1 MTLTNKYKTTAILPL
16 LVSNKLIKSV
26 ESWQKTFNSTTYL
39 LSGILFLFSI
49 GWSQQAVA
57 QACGS
62 CAIPNCVGV
71 KSYANKLAAQAGVGK
86 IWKYYTPALLPAT
99 GSFTTYVTVHTDA
112 NGQVAVMQELQ
123 VYGPSTGVV
132 AQATA
137 VTTTR
142 TYGLYSLS
150 DATCSNKIPATIAND
165 GCSATFNPAWT
176 NLLPN
181 TDYKLALTTNL
192 NILSNGY
199 RYDGFNIRY
208 YNAVR
213 PTGTFAFNCGTA
225 AATGT
230 FYANGVGGQV
240 GTLTV
245 PITSATAGSVTI
257 NVSGNGFSGTAAVAL
272 ATGQTSV
279 SVPLTYDGSGTA
291 GNKTLTV
298 TSTQGTGTCA
308 PSVVVKAQVATFT
321 FNCGAASAT
330 GTFNANSIAGQTG
343 TLTVPLS
350 NATAGAATFSVS
362 GNGFTGTLSTTLTM
376 GQASEAIPITYNG
389 SGSAG
394 AHLVS
399 VTSSEASGSCS
410 ANIGVGSP
418 NATFTFNCGTGSV
431 AGTFVANGVTNQG
444 GFVTVPLTS
453 VTKEA
458 ASFTVTGSGFTG
470 SLTTKLVAGQT
481 SVVIPITYNGSGT
494 AGAKALIVT
503 SPQGTGSC
511 SINAVVTA
519 SSTNGAVTFNCPTM
533 ASVIGQ
539 FVANGTGGQKGIM
552 SLNFTTQ
559 TAGQVTFTVSGN
571 GFSGSLTMAVA
582 LGQTTANML
591 VTYDGTGAAG
601 NHAVTVTS
609 SQATGTCAMDISVQS
624 LFNFNCTD
632 FNTSSN
638 FTANGQSQTGSLV
651 IPLSNVSAGSAS
663 FAVSGGGFTG
673 SVTTTLRDS
682 QRYVVIPVTYD
693 GSGTAGTHAV
703 TVTSSQGA
711 GACAVN
717 VTVKDPAL
725 NNCDYIVG
733 QPISVDIHSQNTNIG
748 FTTKYI
754 LTDAAGVIKYQTATL
769 PFTGV
774 VVGEY
779 LAYSVNYS
787 GTAPTL
793 TVGTNVSAIGGTCA
807 NLSNAFPI
815 KVCAAYQFNCGTST
829 YEGVFIA
836 NNVGGQT
843 GTLHISILNALP
855 LTTTLTVTG
864 TGFTGTTTQ
873 TLTAGQ
879 TNIDI
884 PITYSGTGSSG
895 IVPLT
900 IASTDALGTCSIG
913 VKVIPGPPTIPLA
926 FTCTSATIDGVF
938 KANGTTQS
946 GSVTLTLSGVTK
958 STTNFTVT
966 GTNFGGGLINAELAA
981 GQTSISIPV
990 EYNGASPDGIYNI
1003 TIGSPDGSN
1012 TCTVDIP
1019 VGLDMT
1025 GVAYNDNG
1033 AGGGTKNNCIQDGTE
1048 GAQNLPTGLY
1058 VKLKNST
1065 GTTALQ
1071 AVAIDTAGVFAPL
1084 AVLSG
1089 TYKVFIDNN
1098 NTLSDTTSNLPTDWI
1113 APILTVTVTNGVA
1126 SPALSFCVKYA
1137 DNDGDGIGDTADIDD
1152 DNDGILDTEESAC
1165 NIPVNM
1171 ISPTTTGAVATYNGF
1186 TATYKSV
1193 SLSSGGS
1200 LNFTIFGTPLNSQ
1213 LVYAGELMTTFNIP
1227 VQNLDIFVSDLDALE
1242 DIKWNFY
1249 DENNLLIEDVRTYIS
1264 YLGSSLTSSNV
1275 TSPIGESIH
1284 IVAPSVSGGATNSP
1298 NQAIRL
1304 SFGTT
1309 KIKSWRLIRT
1319 ESSSSVG
1326 IAVGMLGACL
1336 DVDTD
1341 NDGIPNR
1348 FDTDS
1353 DNDGCSDAFEAG
1365 ATTNLTANYTF
1376 PTPYGTNGLADA
1388 KETVADNGTI
1398 NYTST
1403 YSKAT
1408 DSTQVTCISVAGSV
1422 YHDNGVGGG
1431 TASNCV
1437 KDGTEGGATLPAGM
1451 YVKLKNIKDTF
1462 DLQAVPV
1469 AADGSFSLVGVKGT
1483 FKIFVDNNNGLTDTT
1498 TTLPRTWTG
1507 TSTWTGT
1514 ITNGVPTPAFNFCM
1528 VSSCTNGTVI
1538 DTMYA
1543 VNSTGTTINSGTAQ
1557 GATGAPNTTFYN
1569 VNSTGTTNQVILTY
1583 GKSFNTGDSIYITA
1597 KWRVA
1602 STLDSIKVDFSSN
1615 GVTYTSNVLTAN
1627 GFNTTGYTT
1636 KAFAVPN
1643 LPGITGSP
1651 KYIRIQGKSAT
1662 TSMNIDAVRVD
1673 TIRCAFAP
1681 VSGLA
1686 YEDNGA
1692 GGGTKNNC
1700 TKDGTEGA
1708 ATLPT
1713 GLFVKLKT
1721 ASGTTVSRAA
1731 ALATD
1736 GSFTIADVADGT
1748 YTAFVDNNNTLSDIT
1763 STLPTD
1769 WTAPSLTVT
1778 VTNGVA
1784 FPALSFCFIFADNDG
1799 DGIGDTADIDD
1810 DNDGVLDVSECANVG
1825 KVMYADFSSWA
1836 AGSLTGTVANP
1847 TGGVVTINAAKTYTN
1862 NGVATPYTQNAGY
1875 PLSVPGTGMTGA
1887 WTGANFQ
1894 AAYPNGPAS
1903 GATGLVLWRTQLNG
1917 NGPFIHEIEFDY
1929 TTTTKHYSDEYSA
1942 VGFAGMYPDNAP
1954 YNTDMLVYAYKT
1966 DGTLETDYTGWKAV
1980 LSDVTT
1986 QEPNGGYFDTPMASV
2001 TITSAGVVLNPGTA
2015 ASYLGYNDTRYSQ
2028 VHPAPGKHYS
2038 KIILQRKL
2046 TTVSAYDYEY
2056 WMIALAYFNQTG
2068 AACADTDKDGI
2079 ADFIDTDSD
2088 NDGCSDALEAGA
2100 TTNTT
2105 ANYTFP
2111 APYGTNGLADA
2122 KETALDN
2129 GTINYTS
2136 TYSQALDSLVK
2147 ACPHCIAGTSA
2158 PTLSATTITNSCPT
2172 TTVNL
2177 GTITATNQPV
2187 GTVLTWH
2194 TAATP
2199 TTANKVADSTAVA
2212 TGATY
2217 YAAFYDPAFDCYTT
2231 VSTVVTA
2238 TTTVCC
2244 ANATVGGTTAAN
2256 TSTFC
2261 GTPNS
2266 GTITLSG
2273 QTGTV
2278 LKWQTSINGG
2288 TSWVDSL
2295 VTTTSLTFNNAVDAQ
2310 QYRAVVN
2317 SGAGCLDANSDATTI
2332 AVNTIPAAPTV
2343 SVTAQPTCSTATGTI
2358 TITAPTGTGMTYS
2371 IDGSDYSSTDGIFIG
2386 VSAGTY
2392 SVTAKSS
2399 AGCLSAAVNITVNPQ
2414 PPTPSVPTASAI
2426 AQPTCL
2432 VALGTISVTAPTG
2445 TDMTYSING
2454 LSYTN
2459 TSGLFTSVSPGTYNV
2474 TAKNSAGCVS
2484 SGALVSISAQPPTPA
2499 APTASVTAQP
2509 TCTLATGTIT
2519 VTAPTGTGMTYSI
2532 DGSTYTNTD
2541 GIFTGIA
2548 AGTYS
2553 VTARNG
2559 VGCTSTATSVT
2570 VNAQPPTPSV
2580 PTASAAS
2587 QPSCLVA
2594 TGTIVVSAP
2603 TGAGMTYSVDGSNYT
2618 TSGTFANL
2626 AAGTYSVTAKNAQG
2640 CTSGSTNVTITPQPA
2655 IPTAPVTMVT
2665 QPTCTMPKGTITITA
2680 PTGTGLTYSI
2690 NGSTYTNTTG
2700 IFTLVNSGTYN
2711 VTVKNSGGCISTS
2724 TVATVNTQPVTPSVP
2739 IVSATLQPTCT
2750 VPTGTITVSSPLGA
2764 GLSYSLDGLDY
2775 TNTTGVFSGI
2785 SVGTYTVTAKSSDGC
2800 VSQPSTNVT
2809 LNPQPS
2815 TPPAPTATVIEQPTC
2830 TSATGSIIVTAP
2842 TGTGI
2847 TYSLDGIDY
2856 TNTDGL
2862 FTGVASGTYNVTA
2875 KSSGG
2880 CASPSTSVTINP
2892 QPALPVVSSVVV
2904 TSPTQASCPLGDDGI
2919 VTINATG
2926 LSLEY
2931 SKDSGQTWQVSPVFT
2946 GLSAG
2951 SYKML
2956 IRSTASNCTVPS
2968 IPAVI
2973 TIAPFNC
2980 KPDAVDDYVVVQRNN
2995 FVDATVLA
3003 NDTDDHGL
3011 DPSSITIIKNGS
3023 KGTGTVNTSTGQI
3036 HYVPQLNKF
3045 GYDTITYR
3053 VCDFGLPILCDT
3065 AIAYIE
3071 ITTNFVNQPPVLVRD
3086 SISMPQ
3092 DTADV
3097 AIYILN
3103 NDYDPD
3109 GGLSNKTLDIS
3120 VQPLHGTVTKDTIL
3134 GLIYYTPTVGYY
3146 GLDSFRYRVCDNGL
3160 PTPACDSQW
3169 VSIHI
3174 VAINHAP
3181 FAVNDTLSAQED
3193 ELFVGNVATND
3204 TDTDDPAQILSFT
3217 KLDNTTTQGVTWIMN
3232 QNGTFI
3238 YTPPT
3243 NFNGID
3249 SMRYKVCDDGAP
3261 ILCDTAWVLLTVTPV
3276 NDTPSVILPP
3286 TTLPEDSTITVCSTV
3301 TDIDLG
3307 DSHTVTLCGQPTHGT
3322 AAQTFNNTTKE
3333 VCFTYTPS
3341 VNFNGK
3347 DTVCLTVCDSSNACK
3362 TVKVPITITPRN
3374 DTPTTVIPPIITAID
3389 SFARVCSKI
3398 IDADSTHLFTA
3409 TICTP
3414 PAHGTAMPTVFGDSL
3429 CIEFTPELG
3438 YPGIDEVCVEICD
3451 ETDLCRQIKVPII
3464 VNDCPVMVDS
3474 VQVTNATC
3482 PSKRDGQ
3489 IKIFASGTTS
3499 PLEYTI
3505 WNGQEWSSSN
3515 TFTRLKPGFYF
3526 IKARKI
3532 GGCLFDYGA
3541 VEITAPA
3548 NCTEI
3553 CNDNIDNDGDGL
3565 IDLLDEVDCKPK
3577 AIIVPRGKN

>member
-1 MTLTNKYKTTAILPL
+1 MTLTNKYKTTEILPL
-16 LVSNKLIKSV
+16 LVSKKLIKSV

-62 CAIPNCVGV
+62 CATPNCVGV

-192 NILSNGY
+192 GILANGY

-362 GNGFTGTLSTTLTM
+362 GNGFTGTLVTTLTA
-376 GQASEAIPITYNG
+376 GQTSVAVPITYNG

-458 ASFTVTGSGFTG
+458 ATFTVTGSGFTG
-470 SLTTKLVAGQT
+470 SLITKLVAGQT

-519 SSTNGAVTFNCPTM
+519 SSTNGAVTFNCPTT

-609 SQATGTCAMDISVQS
+609 SQATGTCAMNIPVQS
-624 LFNFNCTD
+624 LFTFNCAD
-632 FNTSSN
+632 YNTSSN

-725 NNCDYIVG
+725 NGCDYIVG

-884 PITYSGTGSSG
+884 PITYNGTGGSG

-900 IASTDALGTCSIG
+900 ISSSDALGTCSIG

-966 GTNFGGGLINAELAA
+966 GTNFGGGLINVELTA

-990 EYNGASPDGIYNI
+990 EYNGASPDGIYTI

-1019 VGLDMT
+1019 VGIDMT
-1025 GVAYNDNG
+1025 GVVYNDNG

-1048 GAQNLPTGLY
+1048 GASNLPTGLY
-1058 VKLKNST
+1058 VKLKNTT

-1084 AVLSG
+1084 AVVSG

-1113 APILTVTVTNGVA
+1113 SPILTVTVTNGVA

-1137 DNDGDGIGDTADIDD
+1137 DNDSDGISDTADIDD
-1152 DNDGILDTEESAC
+1152 DNDGVTDIAEILCLPQIASSCDTISAGNGANNTAADTWGVSTHC
-1165 NIPVNM
+1165 SGWFSDNANFDFLGSAFNVPAGKYSIDLNGQQTTNINTGANTPMSGMVKKNYTTTPGNTYSM
-1171 ISPTTTGAVATYNGF
+1171 TIGFASPYATAGIVDPSVYQAVDLATGAVLATIDITGVTSGSKKLTF
-1186 TATYKSV
+1186 VA
-1193 SLSSGGS
+1193 SS
-1200 LNFTIFGTPLNSQ
+1200 TTTQIQFGRAN
-1213 LVYAGELMTTFNIP
+1213 
-1227 VQNLDIFVSDLDALE
+1227 
-1242 DIKWNFY
+1242 
-1249 DENNLLIEDVRTYIS
+1249 
-1264 YLGSSLTSSNV
+1264 NV
-1275 TSPIGESIH
+1275 TRAVDNTNWVIAPYDMINVTAPTVNN
-1284 IVAPSVSGGATNSP
+1284 VAC
-1298 NQAIRL
+1298 QDI
-1304 SFGTT
+1304 
-1309 KIKSWRLIRT
+1309 
-1319 ESSSSVG
+1319 
-1326 IAVGMLGACL
+1326 
-1336 DVDTD
+1336 DTD
-1341 NDGIPNR
+1341 NDGILNR

-1376 PTPYGTNGLADA
+1376 PAPYGTNGLANA
-1388 KETVADNGTI
+1388 KETAADNGII
-1398 NYTST
+1398 NYTAT
-1403 YSKAT
+1403 VSKAI

-1437 KDGTEGGATLPAGM
+1437 KDGTEGGATLPTGM
-1451 YVKLKNIKDTF
+1451 YVKLKNITDTF

-1483 FKIFVDNNNGLTDTT
+1483 FKVFVDNNDGLTDTT

-1597 KWRVA
+1597 KWRLA
-1602 STLDSIKVDFSSN
+1602 TTADSIKVDFSSN
-1615 GVTYTSNVLTAN
+1615 GVTYTSNVLTVN
-1627 GFNTTGYTT
+1627 GFNTTGFTT

-1686 YEDNGA
+1686 YDDNGA

-1700 TKDGTEGA
+1700 TKDGTEGTS
-1708 ATLPT
+1708 TLPT
-1713 GLFVKLKT
+1713 GLYVKLKT
-1721 ASGTTVSRAA
+1721 ASGTTAYRATS
-1731 ALATD
+1731 LATD
-1736 GSFTIADVADGT
+1736 GTFTITDVANGT
-1748 YTAFVDNNNTLSDIT
+1748 YTAFIDNNNTLSDIT

-1769 WTAPSLTVT
+1769 WTAPTLTVT
-1778 VTNGVA
+1778 VANGVA
-1784 FPALSFCFIFADNDG
+1784 SPTLSFCMKFADNDG
-1799 DGIGDTADIDD
+1799 DGIGDGVDIDD
-1810 DNDGVLDVSECANVG
+1810 DNDGIPDDAEMYCDVSVAPNGSFPVSSSP
-1825 KVMYADFSSWA
+1825 YATPLYTKQLLFFDW
-1836 AGSLTGTVANP
+1836 TGVTLSNSAP
-1847 TGGVVTINAAKTYTN
+1847 TATQSVTYNGITYTAVISGFVSSN
-1862 NGVATPYTQNAGY
+1862 NTTMVGNDINTWAGAPSHSLWHY
-1875 PLSVPGTGMTGA
+1875 YNVD
-1887 WTGANFQ
+1887 
-1894 AAYPNGPAS
+1894 
-1903 GATGLVLWRTQLNG
+1903 GATFKEALYMSAIQVDLTNK
-1917 NGPFIHEIEFDY
+1917 FD
-1929 TTTTKHYSDEYSA
+1929 
-1942 VGFAGMYPDNAP
+1942 
-1954 YNTDMLVYAYKT
+1954 
-1966 DGTLETDYTGWKAV
+1966 
-1980 LSDVTT
+1980 
-1986 QEPNGGYFDTPMASV
+1986 
-2001 TITSAGVVLNPGTA
+2001 I
-2015 ASYLGYNDTRYSQ
+2015 
-2028 VHPAPGKHYS
+2028 
-2038 KIILQRKL
+2038 
-2046 TTVSAYDYEY
+2046 TVSATKGGLSLPLDVVVMDAEATTTLEAIE
-2056 WMIALAYFNQTG
+2056 MNTTGSAFSLLEKTG
-2068 AACADTDKDGI
+2068 AGTISAATIAGGGTSTLTYWDTYTSNVNALYVTSGISPKITTTITTGAGTGGREGVAFAVRVSCVANDIDGDGI
-2079 ADFIDTDSD
+2079 ANSLDTDSD

-2100 TTNTT
+2100 TTSTA

-2199 TTANKVADSTAVA
+2199 TTANKVADATAAA

-2231 VSTVVTA
+2231 VSTAVTA

-2343 SVTAQPTCSTATGTI
+2343 SVTAQPTCNTATGTI

-2399 AGCLSAAVNITVNPQ
+2399 TGCLSAAANITVNPQ

-2445 TDMTYSING
+2445 TGMTYSING

-2519 VTAPTGTGMTYSI
+2519 VTAPTETGMTYSI

-2603 TGAGMTYSVDGSNYT
+2603 TGAGMTYSVDGLNYT

-2626 AAGTYSVTAKNAQG
+2626 AAGTYSVTAKNAQT
-2640 CTSGSTNVTITPQPA
+2640 CVSTATNVTITPQPD
-2655 IPTAPVTMVT
+2655 IPTAPATTVT

-2680 PTGTGLTYSI
+2680 PTGTGITYSI

-2700 IFTLVNSGTYN
+2700 VFTLVNSGTYN
-2711 VTVKNSGGCISTS
+2711 VTAKNSGGCISTS

-2785 SVGTYTVTAKSSDGC
+2785 LVGTYTVTAKSSDGC
-2800 VSQPSTNVT
+2800 VSQPSANVT

-2892 QPALPVVSSVVV
+2892 QPALPVVTSVVV

-3065 AIAYIE
+3065 ATAYIE

-3193 ELFVGNVATND
+3193 VLFVGNVATND

-3238 YTPPT
+3238 YTPPA
-3243 NFNGID
+3243 NFNGKD

-3261 ILCDTAWVLLTVTPV
+3261 ILCDTAWVFVTVSPV

-3307 DSHTVTLCGQPTHGT
+3307 DSHTITLCGQPAHGT

-3515 TFTRLKPGFYF
+3515 TFIRLKPGFYF

-3565 IDLLDEVDCKPK
+3565 IDLLDELDCKPK
-3577 AIIVPRGKN
+3577 AVIVPRGKN